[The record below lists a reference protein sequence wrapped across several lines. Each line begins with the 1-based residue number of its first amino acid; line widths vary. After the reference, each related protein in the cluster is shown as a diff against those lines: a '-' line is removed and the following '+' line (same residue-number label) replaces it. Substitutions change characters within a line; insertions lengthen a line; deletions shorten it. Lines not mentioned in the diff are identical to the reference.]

1 MKGTIDV
8 QEPGRIP
15 GVSSVWSK
23 MLTMPSATPPP
34 TPLRVAFVIG
44 SLEPGG
50 AERQVVEIL
59 QRLDRRRFQPLLYVW
74 YRRGELEAQLPADVP
89 LAAFIDPTRRQHPLW
104 LWLGFLQAGT
114 LAKIGHLAVWLG
126 RARPHLV
133 CERTLLSTLLTA
145 PAAWCQGIPRVAV
158 AVVDPG
164 PELRFHFGRLKALA
178 QRITRW
184 AYASATRVVCN
195 ADHLR
200 QRLQA
205 EFRLPAGQVVAI
217 PNLLNWERIPA
228 CPARSPTDAAGELPQ
243 DSDAPRPT
251 SEGVSARPAELI
263 AVGRLHPQKGYPV
276 LLAALDDLVHQR
288 GRAVRLTIVGQGRLE
303 AELRRIVWSRQLS
316 EHVRFAGQVANPC
329 DWVVQADLFVLPSL
343 FEGLPN
349 ALIEAVACGVPVIAS
364 DCPTGPREIL
374 EDGRWGTLVPP
385 GDARALADAIE
396 AFLIQPEPY
405 RVRAQQAR
413 EAIRQRHDPH
423 QVVRRWEQV
432 FAEVAAEHGLPCPPA
447 ESPELTSTG
456 SDHNVSQDVPGTTSQ
471 EPS

>member
-1 MKGTIDV
+1 M
-8 QEPGRIP
+8 P
-15 GVSSVWSK
+15 
-23 MLTMPSATPPP
+23 TMPSATPPS

-59 QRLDRRRFQPLLYVW
+59 RRLDRRRFQPLLYVW

-89 LAAFIDPTRRQHPLW
+89 LTAFIDPARRQHPLW

-126 RARPHLV
+126 RARPHVV

-158 AVVDPG
+158 AVVDPA
-164 PELRFHFGRLKALA
+164 PELRFHFGWLTALA

-184 AYASATRVVCN
+184 AYASASRVVCN
-195 ADHLR
+195 ANHLR

-205 EFRLPAGQVVAI
+205 EFQLPAGQVVAI
-217 PNLLNWERIPA
+217 PNLLNWERIPSS
-228 CPARSPTDAAGELPQ
+228 PATSPTDSAGMSHADAA
-243 DSDAPRPT
+243 STRPIA
-251 SEGVSARPAELI
+251 GAVSSRPVELI

-276 LLAALDDLVHQR
+276 LLEALDELVHQR
-288 GRAVRLTIVGQGRLE
+288 QRPVRLTIVGQGRLE
-303 AELRRIVWSRQLS
+303 AELRRIVWSRQLG
-316 EHVRFAGQVANPC
+316 EYVRFAGQVANPC
-329 DWVVQADLFVLPSL
+329 EWVVQADLFVLPSL

-374 EDGRWGTLVPP
+374 ENGRWGTLVPP
-385 GDARALADAIE
+385 GDARALAEAIE
-396 AFLIQPEPY
+396 AFLNQPEPY

-423 QVVRRWEQV
+423 QVVRCWEQV

-447 ESPELTSTG
+447 ELPERPSTAL
-456 SDHNVSQDVPGTTSQ
+456 DQRAPQLEPGTTAQGTS
-471 EPS
+471 